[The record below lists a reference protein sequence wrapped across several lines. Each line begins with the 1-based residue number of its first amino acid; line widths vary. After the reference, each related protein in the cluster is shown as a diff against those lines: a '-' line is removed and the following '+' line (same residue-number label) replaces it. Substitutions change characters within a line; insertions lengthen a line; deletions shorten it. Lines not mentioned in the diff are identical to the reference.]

1 MNVFDLVATISL
13 DSSSYD
19 SSLNKAK
26 SAGES
31 ITGSIGGAFGKVAK
45 VGAAALAGA
54 TTAVVGFAGAS
65 VKAGMEFDTAMSGV
79 GATMGFTVDEIND
92 AGTEAGKTFQELKE
106 FAMKM
111 GAETEFSSTEAAE
124 ALNYMALAGYDAE
137 TSMKMLPN
145 VLNLASAGSMDLA
158 RASDMVTD
166 AQSALGLNTEETTEL
181 VDKMAKASSK
191 SNTSV
196 AQLGEAILTVGGT
209 AKDLNGGTTELAAS
223 LGVLANA
230 GIKGAEGGT
239 ALRNVLLALTPKSD
253 DAAKAMETI
262 GMNAYDADGNLRP
275 LNETFADMAHA
286 MEGMS
291 TKERQQ
297 ILSNIF
303 NKVDLKSVNA
313 LMAQSVDGFDKL
325 TYSLQG
331 ASIDWEKYSSS
342 PWMKA
347 EDAMGDFAEFTLQK
361 LDEQGGSV
369 EKVTQDII
377 DKYGL
382 SAEEAAAAVNVVNEA
397 VENGGSTW
405 KQLENEINNSTG
417 AAQEMAKVK
426 LENLE
431 GSLKLAQSAFNNLQ
445 LLVSAQLTPAIR
457 DFVDLGTKGMSDIAK
472 ALSEGD
478 ITGAIDAFSN
488 VLTQGLDKIIE
499 GLPKAVEAG
508 AQLLGAIAEGV
519 INNLP
524 KLVTA
529 GLEIITM
536 LMQTLVDA
544 IPTMATT
551 GSELVQGLSDAISA
565 AFPQLIA
572 VGGELITTL
581 VQAISDAIPNLMAVA
596 PEMITGL
603 FDALSTNLTVLT
615 DAGINIIQSITQGI
629 TDNLPSMIEAGLN
642 GLMEFSANLRTNA
655 GKLVDSGIDMIMAI
669 AQGLMDSLPVMIQTI
684 PTIVSNIA
692 GIIND
697 NAPKLLVAA
706 GQLIIMLA
714 QGLIAAIPTLVAEI
728 PKIIQAIWDVFTA
741 FNWVSLGTSI
751 ITFIGNGVQ
760 SLATHIPKAMEN
772 IGKNALNLFR
782 SIDWRNLGLTV
793 INFIV
798 AGIKGLI
805 NLIPTTLQAIGKA
818 AVGLFKAIDWGAL
831 GVAVINLL
839 ANGIKGVG
847 TLVGNTVKDVGQKAH
862 DFFEKINWDALGKNV
877 MTKTNSGIQNMASRV
892 QDTVKNIGQ
901 KGHDFFQKIRW
912 LQLGV
917 TTIKEIVS
925 GIKSIGSS
933 VASTMKEFA
942 QKGVEQIKSIH
953 WKELGTNMIK
963 GIIDGIKSMGSSL
976 IGALKD
982 IVTKGLDAAKSAL
995 GIKSPSRVMR
1005 DQVGKQISLG
1015 IAAGIEQNT
1024 KAIENAMDD
1033 ATDIVS
1039 GTDVSVGNGF
1049 GTVGTGAG
1057 VYSGNNVT
1065 INVYGAVGQNV
1076 EELAEI
1082 IEQKIAEATIRRDRV
1097 FA

>member
-92 AGTEAGKTFQELKE
+92 AGTEAGKTFNQLKE

-253 DAAKAMETI
+253 DAAEAMETI

-275 LNETFADMAHA
+275 LNETFVDMAHA

-382 SAEEAAAAVNVVNEA
+382 SAEEAAEAVNVVNEA

-405 KQLENEINNSTG
+405 RQLENDIENSTG

-445 LLVSAQLTPAIR
+445 LLVSAQLTPALR
-457 DFVDLGTKGMSDIAK
+457 SFVDLGTEGMSQMAK

-478 ITGAIDAFSN
+478 ISGAMDAFTDI
-488 VLTQGLDKIIE
+488 LTKGLDKIID

-508 AQLLGAIAEGV
+508 AQLLGAVAEGV
-519 INNLP
+519 IKNLP

-529 GLEIITM
+529 GLQIVTQ
-536 LMQTLVDA
+536 LMKSLVSA
-544 IPTMATT
+544 IPTMAST
-551 GSELVQGLSDAISA
+551 GSELVQGLSSAISEA
-565 AFPQLIA
+565 LPELMA
-572 VGGELITTL
+572 VGNELITTL
-581 VQAISDAIPNLMAVA
+581 VQSITDAIPNLMALA

-629 TDNLPSMIEAGLN
+629 TENLPSMIEAGLT
-642 GLMEFSANLRTNA
+642 GLMDFSANLRENA
-655 GKLVDSGIDMIMAI
+655 GKLVDAGLDMIMAI
-669 AQGLMDSLPVMIQTI
+669 ADGLIKSLPVMIKTI
-684 PTIVSNIA
+684 PTIISNIA

-714 QGLIAAIPTLVAEI
+714 QGLIEAIPTLVAEI

-741 FNWVSLGTSI
+741 FNWINLGTSI
-751 ITFIGNGVQ
+751 ITFIGEGIT
-760 SLATHIPKAMEN
+760 SLATAIPDALKS
-772 IGKNALNLFR
+772 IGESALNLFR
-782 SIDWRNLGLTV
+782 SINWANLGATV
-793 INFIV
+793 INLIV
-798 AGIKGLI
+798 AGIRGLLSI
-805 NLIPTTLQAIGKA
+805 IPNTLKAIGTA
-818 AVGLFKAIDWGAL
+818 AVALFKAIDWRAL
-831 GVAVINLL
+831 GVTVINFLI
-839 ANGIKGVG
+839 NGIKSVAS
-847 TLVGNTVKDVGQKAH
+847 TLSNTVKDLGQKAH
-862 DFFEKINWDALGKNV
+862 DFFKNIKWADLGKNV
-877 MTKTNSGIQNMASRV
+877 ITFLINGIKGIGARIG
-892 QDTVKNIGQ
+892 DTLK
-901 KGHDFFQKIRW
+901 
-912 LQLGV
+912 QLG
-917 TTIKEIVS
+917 TKAHDLFHNIKWQALGNNVIKFIVN
-925 GIKSIGSS
+925 GVKSIGNT
-933 VASTMKEFA
+933 VGTALREIA
-942 QKGVEQIKSIH
+942 QKGLEAVKKID
-953 WKELGTNMIK
+953 WKGLGTNMIK
-963 GIIDGIKSMGSSL
+963 GIINGVKSMASNL
-976 IGALKD
+976 VGALKD
-982 IVTKGLDAAKSAL
+982 VVTKGLNAAKSAL

-1005 DQVGKQISLG
+1005 DQVGKNISLG
-1015 IAAGIEQNT
+1015 IAEGIEQNT
-1024 KAIENAMDD
+1024 KAIESAMID

-1039 GTDVSVGNGF
+1039 GTDIKVGSGF
-1049 GTVGTGAG
+1049 GTVGAG
-1057 VYSGNNVT
+1057 EYGGNNVT
-1065 INVYGAVGQNV
+1065 INVYGAVGQSV

-1082 IEQKIAEATIRRDRV
+1082 IEQKIAEATIRRDRAFV
-1097 FA
+1097 

>member
-1 MNVFDLVATISL
+1 MELMKLMATLGL
-13 DSSSYD
+13 DSSAYEKGLGD
-19 SSLNKAK
+19 AK
-26 SAGES
+26 NSAA
-31 ITGSIGGAFGKVAK
+31 SIGGAIGKGFGTIAK
-45 VGAAALAGA
+45 VGVAAIGAA
-54 TTAVVGFAGAS
+54 TTAVVGFAGSS

-92 AGTEAGKTFQELKE
+92 AGTEAGKTFNQLKE

-145 VLNLASAGSMDLA
+145 VLNLASAGSMELA
-158 RASDMVTD
+158 TASDMVTD
-166 AQSALGLNTEETTEL
+166 AQSALGLSTEETTEL

-196 AQLGEAILTVGGT
+196 AQLGDAILTVGGT
-209 AKDLNGGTTELAAS
+209 AKDLSGGTTELAAS

-230 GIKGAEGGT
+230 GIKGSEGGT
-239 ALRNVLLALTPKSD
+239 ALRNILLSLTPKSK
-253 DAAKAMETI
+253 DAAAAMETI

-275 LNETFADMAHA
+275 LNETFVDMAHA

-361 LDEQGGSV
+361 LDEQGGSI

-382 SAEEAAAAVNVVNEA
+382 SAEEAATAVNVVNEA

-445 LLVSAQLTPAIR
+445 LLVSAQLTPALR
-457 DFVDLGTKGMSDIAK
+457 SFVDLGTEGMSQIAK

-478 ITGAIDAFSN
+478 ISGAMDAFTDI
-488 VLTQGLDKIIE
+488 LTKGLDKIID

-508 AQLLGAIAEGV
+508 AQLLGAVAEGV
-519 INNLP
+519 IKNLP

-529 GLEIITM
+529 GLQIVTQ
-536 LMQTLVDA
+536 LMKSLVSA
-544 IPTMATT
+544 IPTMAST
-551 GSELVQGLSDAISA
+551 GSELVQGLSSAISEA
-565 AFPQLIA
+565 LPELMA
-572 VGGELITTL
+572 VGNELITTL
-581 VQAISDAIPNLMAVA
+581 VQSITDAIPNLMALA

-629 TDNLPSMIEAGLN
+629 TENLPSMIEAGLT
-642 GLMEFSANLRTNA
+642 GLMDFSANLRENA
-655 GKLVDSGIDMIMAI
+655 GKLVDAGLDMIMAI
-669 AQGLMDSLPVMIQTI
+669 ADGLIKSLPIMIKTI
-684 PTIVSNIA
+684 PTIISNIA

-714 QGLIAAIPTLVAEI
+714 QGLIEAIPTLVAEI

-741 FNWVSLGTSI
+741 FNWINLGTSI
-751 ITFIGNGVQ
+751 ITFISNGIT
-760 SLATHIPKAMEN
+760 SLATAIPDALKS
-772 IGKNALNLFR
+772 IGESALNLFR
-782 SIDWRNLGLTV
+782 SINWANLGSSV
-793 INFIV
+793 INLIV
-798 AGIKGLI
+798 AGIRGLLSI
-805 NLIPTTLQAIGKA
+805 IPTTLKAIGTA
-818 AVGLFKAIDWGAL
+818 AVALFKAIDWRAL
-831 GVAVINLL
+831 GVTVINFLI
-839 ANGIKGVG
+839 NGIKSVAS
-847 TLVGNTVKDVGQKAH
+847 TLSNTVKDLGQKAH
-862 DFFEKINWDALGKNV
+862 DFFKNIKWADLGKNV
-877 MTKTNSGIQNMASRV
+877 ITFLINGIKGIGARIG
-892 QDTVKNIGQ
+892 DTLK
-901 KGHDFFQKIRW
+901 
-912 LQLGV
+912 QLG
-917 TTIKEIVS
+917 TKAHDLFHNIKWQALGTNVIKFIVNGVKGIGNTVGTALREI
-925 GIKSIGSS
+925 
-933 VASTMKEFA
+933 A
-942 QKGVEQIKSIH
+942 QKGLETVKKID
-953 WKELGTNMIK
+953 WKGLGTNMIK
-963 GIIDGIKSMGSSL
+963 GIINGVKSMASNL
-976 IGALKD
+976 VGALKD
-982 IVTKGLDAAKSAL
+982 VVKKALDSAKSAL

-1005 DQVGKQISLG
+1005 DQVGKNISLG
-1015 IAAGIEQNT
+1015 IAEGIEQNT
-1024 KAIENAMDD
+1024 KAIESAMTD

-1039 GTDVSVGNGF
+1039 GTDIKVGSGF
-1049 GTVGTGAG
+1049 GTVGAG
-1057 VYSGNNVT
+1057 EYGGNNVT
-1065 INVYGAVGQNV
+1065 INVYGAVGQSV

-1082 IEQKIAEATIRRDRV
+1082 IEQKIAEATIRRDRAFV
-1097 FA
+1097 